1 MSGSATELTVGVLAL
16 QGGVAEHAGLLES
29 FGVRVALL
37 RTPADLVGADGLRV
51 DALVLPGGESS
62 VIDRLLRTF
71 ELFDPLRVAIADGV
85 PTLATCAGLILLAD
99 EVLDPAPGQQS
110 LGVID
115 ITVRRNA
122 FGPQVDSSVETLSTA
137 DGPVSVA
144 FIRAPEVVRVGAG
157 VSVIAQRG
165 SAVIGVRTAT
175 ITGLA
180 FHPELTG
187 ETRFHQWLLA
197 QVGSQAQ
204 AS

>member
-16 QGGVAEHAGLLES
+16 QGGVAEHAELLES
-29 FGVRVALL
+29 LGARVALL
-37 RTPADLVGADGLRV
+37 RKPADLGGADGLRV

-71 ELFDPLRVAIADGV
+71 DLFEPLRAAIADGV

-110 LGVID
+110 LGVMD

-122 FGPQVDSSVETLSTA
+122 FGPQVDSSVESLATA

-165 SAVIGVRTAT
+165 SAVVGVRTAA

-187 ETRFHQWLLA
+187 EARFHQRLLA
-197 QVGSQAQ
+197 QVPAQAQ